1 MRKFPWF
8 LIGLIFAG
16 LIAAEAVAAQGV
28 SNSPQSPP
36 TTQRQRAPGVP
47 MAPNASEA
55 QKATPQGERSDA
67 ASERDRLARNRSA
80 PPEPN
85 REVPMPK
92 PVPSIIAP

>member
-28 SNSPQSPP
+28 SNSPQSP
-36 TTQRQRAPGVP
+36 TTQRRRAPGVP

-55 QKATPQGERSDA
+55 QKATPQGERIDA
-67 ASERDRLARNRSA
+67 ARERDRLARNRPT
-80 PPEPN
+80 PPDPN
-85 REVPMPK
+85 RQVPMPK

>member
-28 SNSPQSPP
+28 SSSPQP
-36 TTQRQRAPGVP
+36 TAQRQRAPGVP

-55 QKATPQGERSDA
+55 QKATPQGERTDA
-67 ASERDRLARNRSA
+67 AGERDRLARNRSA
-80 PPEPN
+80 PPDPN

>member
-1 MRKFPWF
+1 MRKFPWL

-16 LIAAEAVAAQGV
+16 LVAAEAVAAQGTP
-28 SNSPQSPP
+28 NSSSAP

-55 QKATPQGERSDA
+55 QKATPQGTDA
-67 ASERDRLARNRSA
+67 ARERDRLARNRSA